1 MILTKSII
9 SFNTKPKNDTF
20 MALTIQQNMLTFTK
34 NRYIICT
41 TKATLTLQAHYYLLY
56 KIN

>member
-1 MILTKSII
+1 MVLTKSII

-20 MALTIQQNMLTFTK
+20 MALTIQQNMLTFYK
-34 NRYIICT
+34 KSLYYMYH
-41 TKATLTLQAHYYLLY
+41 KATLTLQAHYYLLY